1 MEIELILKL
10 LISLSILNVWLIR
23 KSKATFWRGGEAKS
37 LSEEFA
43 VYGLSSSVMNLV
55 GGMKILFSILLLITA
70 VTTTSFKNLGELISL
85 SGISIL
91 MIGAIFMHIKVNDSP
106 IKSLPAFI
114 FLLCSLY
121 LIYINDSLSVII

>member
-55 GGMKILFSILLLITA
+55 GGMKILFSILLLLTA

-85 SGISIL
+85 
-91 MIGAIFMHIKVNDSP
+91 
-106 IKSLPAFI
+106 
-114 FLLCSLY
+114 
-121 LIYINDSLSVII
+121 